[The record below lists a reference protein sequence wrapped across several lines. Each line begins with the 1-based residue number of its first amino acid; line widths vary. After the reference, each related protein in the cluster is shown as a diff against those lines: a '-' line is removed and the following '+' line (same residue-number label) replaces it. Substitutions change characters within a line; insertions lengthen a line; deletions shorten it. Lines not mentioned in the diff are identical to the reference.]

1 MRLYKNSELKFN
13 LLKLDFCLESNSIH
27 IVEIAWNKCVARF
40 AAYSAPMA
48 TVYRVMAA
56 SAVVAA
62 AAVAVITRNNLH
74 NGVVVIV
81 NFVIFSDLLT
91 VTYLL

>member
-1 MRLYKNSELKFN
+1 
-13 LLKLDFCLESNSIH
+13 
-27 IVEIAWNKCVARF
+27 
-40 AAYSAPMA
+40 MA

-74 NGVVVIV
+74 SGVVVIV

>member
-1 MRLYKNSELKFN
+1 
-13 LLKLDFCLESNSIH
+13 
-27 IVEIAWNKCVARF
+27 
-40 AAYSAPMA
+40 MA

-56 SAVVAA
+56 SAVVAV
-62 AAVAVITRNNLH
+62 AVAVITRNNLH
-74 NGVVVIV
+74 SGVVVIV

>member
-1 MRLYKNSELKFN
+1 
-13 LLKLDFCLESNSIH
+13 
-27 IVEIAWNKCVARF
+27 
-40 AAYSAPMA
+40 MA

-56 SAVVAA
+56 SAVVAVAAA

-74 NGVVVIV
+74 SGVVVIV